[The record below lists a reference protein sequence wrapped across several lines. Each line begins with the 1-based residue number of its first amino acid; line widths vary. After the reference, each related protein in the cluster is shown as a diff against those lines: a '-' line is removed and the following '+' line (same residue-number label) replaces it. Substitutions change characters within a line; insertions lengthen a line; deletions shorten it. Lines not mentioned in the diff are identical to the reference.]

1 MEQAKNMVMTEEEL
15 DYLASLKVRARA
27 EGKAEG
33 LAVGRAEGKA
43 EGIAE
48 GRAEGRAEGFA
59 EGRAEGKAEG
69 RSEGKNEGH
78 ADAIDIL
85 QGMGLTPEQVDEF
98 KARLEA
104 LNGKK

>member
-43 EGIAE
+43 EG
-48 GRAEGRAEGFA
+48 
-59 EGRAEGKAEG
+59 

-85 QGMGLTPEQVDEF
+85 QGMGLTPEQVAEF

>member
-1 MEQAKNMVMTEEEL
+1 MPHQHGKGIPMEQAKNMVMTEEEL

-33 LAVGRAEGKA
+33 LAEGK
-43 EGIAE
+43 
-48 GRAEGRAEGFA
+48 AEGFA

-85 QGMGLTPEQVDEF
+85 QGMGLTPEQVAEF

>member
-33 LAVGRAEGKA
+33 LAEGK
-43 EGIAE
+43 
-48 GRAEGRAEGFA
+48 AEGFA

-85 QGMGLTPEQVDEF
+85 QGMGLTPEQVAEF